1 MRMSA
6 RLITATL
13 LIAIPTLASAHRQ
26 WMVPNATVFSGTN
39 NWVTVDAA
47 ASNDL
52 FFADH
57 QPMRLDGVKAWA
69 PDGSEAKIENAA
81 TGRYRSVFD
90 VKLDKPGTWKIG
102 TYTNSVAGSFKID
115 GEEVRVGGRPRG
127 PAMAGGPGGPGGP
140 GANGTP
146 GAPPQPPMRSVQSV
160 DDIPANATD
169 VKLTQMIARNEI
181 YVTANQPSDAVFKP
195 MGAGIEFQPITHP
208 DELVVGET
216 ASFRFLIDGKPA
228 AGLKLSVVPGGK
240 RYRNDDGARE
250 ILTGADGVAKID
262 WPEAGMYWINASA
275 SDDKP
280 TVARATSRRLS
291 YTTTVEV
298 LLP

>member
-69 PDGSEAKIENAA
+69 PDGSAAKIENAA

-195 MGAGIEFQPITHP
+195 IGAGIEFQPITHP

-250 ILTGADGVAKID
+250 IVTGADGVAKID
-262 WPEAGMYWINASA
+262 WPEAAMYWINASA